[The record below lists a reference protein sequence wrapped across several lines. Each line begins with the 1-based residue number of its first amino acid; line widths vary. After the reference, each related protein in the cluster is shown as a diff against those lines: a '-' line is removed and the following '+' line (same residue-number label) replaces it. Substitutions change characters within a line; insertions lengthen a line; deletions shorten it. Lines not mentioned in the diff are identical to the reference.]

1 MSPRIVGLVYRKEL
15 IETLRDRR
23 TLIIMVLLPL
33 VLYPLVVL
41 TLGQGAAAQRLD
53 QQEKTSRIGFTG
65 PRWERME
72 RALAEVERVEIA
84 RPSTVDHLRAGK
96 VDLLVQVPDAFSK
109 ELKRDGTVSLSL
121 RFLRNSDRS
130 MEALRRAREA
140 LLKLTNK
147 LRDERLT
154 SKGLPLTL
162 AEPMKLEEQDLATSK
177 AMGAKILAGALPLM
191 VVLMV
196 LLGAFYP
203 AIDLTAG
210 EKERGT
216 LETLLVSPVR
226 RTDIITGKFL
236 VVATIA
242 LATGVL
248 NLGSMGLSF
257 YLGFRTFLV
266 TADINLDL
274 PWNHLGLTV
283 LALVP
288 ASIFY
293 AAVMLAVASLARS
306 FKEAQNLLT
315 PVYMVFMMPSMLA
328 MLPWVKLTP
337 VSAMVPAVNIALLTR
352 EIITGNL
359 EILPLV
365 ICLLSSLLYTAA
377 ALKLAARIYSSE
389 RLLFAPEPLSRRLR
403 AKRKKSGRTVPE
415 PGEAAVVLLLVMGLI
430 LFVGQRLQ
438 ISDIVSGLLV
448 TEWVLIALP
457 VVVLMRLGRFDARKA
472 LGLIN
477 PGTRTMLGAGLAG
490 ISGWVLVGVLV
501 EHVQQR
507 VMPIPEEFLKEMQ
520 RLLFSQER
528 HILLD
533 LFLLAVT
540 PAICEELLF
549 RGLLLRATRGALGF
563 GGAIL
568 LNGVLFGVF
577 HLSIHRFMPT
587 LLLGLVLA
595 YIALRSGSLLPG
607 ILFHFLNNGFAVV
620 VGRLAGDAT
629 GATPPGMVSVP
640 VVLTAAVIFVA
651 GIMLVNRGSPGPEAG
666 SQPPKPARAGPADP
680 PE

>member
-1 MSPRIVGLVYRKEL
+1 MSPRMVALVYRKEL
-15 IETLRDRR
+15 LETLRDRR

-33 VLYPLVVL
+33 VLYPLVVMI
-41 TLGQGAAAQRLD
+41 LGQGAAAQRLD
-53 QQEKTSRIGFTG
+53 QKETSSRIGLSG

-72 RALAEVERVEIA
+72 RALAQVERVEIA
-84 RPSTVDHLRAGK
+84 EPATVDRLHTGEI
-96 VDLLVQVPDAFSK
+96 DLLVQVPAAFSK
-109 ELKRDGTVSLSL
+109 ELDQDGTVSISL
-121 RFLRNSDRS
+121 RYLRNSDRS
-130 MEALRRAREA
+130 VEALRRAREA

-162 AEPMKLEEQDLATSK
+162 ADPMKLEEQDLATSK

-216 LETLLVSPVR
+216 LETLLVSPVS

-242 LATGVL
+242 LATGLL

-257 YLGFRTFLV
+257 YLGFRTFLA
-266 TADINLDL
+266 TTDINLDL
-274 PWNHLGLTV
+274 PWSHLGLTV
-283 LALVP
+283 LALFP
-288 ASIFY
+288 AAIFY
-293 AAVMLAVASLARS
+293 AAVMLAVAALARS

-315 PVYMVFMMPSMLA
+315 PIYMIFMMPSMLA

-337 VSAMVPAVNIALLTR
+337 LSAMVPAVNIALLTR
-352 EIITGNL
+352 EIISGNL
-359 EILPLV
+359 EIIPLL
-365 ICLLSSLLYTAA
+365 ICLVSTLVYTAA

-403 AKRKKSGRTVPE
+403 AKRKKSGRAVPE

-438 ISDIVSGLLV
+438 MADLVSGLLV

-457 VVVLMRLGRFDARKA
+457 VVLLMRLGRFDARAA
-472 LGLIN
+472 LGLKY
-477 PGTRTMLGAGLAG
+477 PGTRAMLGAALAG
-490 ISGWVLVGVLV
+490 VSGWILVGVLV
-501 EHVQQR
+501 EQVQQR
-507 VMPIPEEFLKEMQ
+507 IMPIPEEFLKEMQ
-520 RLLFSQER
+520 RMLFSQER
-528 HILLD
+528 HMLLD
-533 LFLLAVT
+533 LFLLAVS

-549 RGLLLRATRGALGF
+549 RGLVLRATRGALGF
-563 GGAIL
+563 RGAIL
-568 LNGVLFGVF
+568 LNGILFAVF

-595 YIALRSGSLLPG
+595 YIALQTGSMLPG
-607 ILFHFLNNGFAVV
+607 VLFHFLNNGFAVV

-629 GATPPGMVSVP
+629 GSTPPEMVSIP
-640 VVLTAAVIFVA
+640 VVVTAAVVFA
-651 GIMLVNRGSPGPEAG
+651 LGITLVRKAAARAAMGAATPGP
-666 SQPPKPARAGPADP
+666 
-680 PE
+680 